1 MSFWSSQK
9 LSERIKAEKLIAPYE
24 ESAIKSAAYE
34 LSLGEECFLTSDP
47 DNTKDKLENHD
58 QVSIPPG
65 QFGLLISE
73 ESVKVPL
80 DAIAFISIKAG
91 VKFRGLVNVSGFHVD
106 PGFTGKLKFSV
117 FNAGGQPIV
126 LQRNQRIF
134 LIWYADLDQKTE
146 AAYSGAHQNQSQIT
160 GEDVMRIQG
169 EIASPAVLAKR
180 ISDLETQ
187 FKVWS
192 GVVLTVVLAIFAMS
206 LKNCGNACDVQ
217 TKTEDLNSKHCKPA
231 GKDLDKQGQDAPK
244 QNIKPV
250 NSSPDDAGASGPLP
264 DKQGA
269 GNTKNLIKP
278 DKPPTNDQG
287 AGTTR
292 TQMVR

>member
-1 MSFWSSQK
+1 MAFWSSEK
-9 LSERIKAEKLIAPYE
+9 LATRIEGGGLIAPYDGG
-24 ESAIKSAAYE
+24 AIKSAAYE
-34 LSLGEECFLTSDP
+34 LSLGEECFLTSDQ

-73 ESVKVPL
+73 EVIKVPL

-126 LQRNQRIF
+126 LQRNQRVF
-134 LIWYADLDQKTE
+134 LIWYADLDQKT
-146 AAYSGAHQNQSQIT
+146 AVAYSGEHQNQSQIT

-169 EIASPAVLAKR
+169 EIASPAALAKR
-180 ISDLETQ
+180 ISDLEVQ

-192 GVVLTVVLAIFAMS
+192 GVILTVVLAVFAMS
-206 LKNCGNACDVQ
+206 LKNCSEAGAAHA
-217 TKTEDLNSKHCKPA
+217 KTETSNSEYRTPIT
-231 GKDLDKQGQDAPK
+231 KD
-244 QNIKPV
+244 
-250 NSSPDDAGASGPLP
+250 P
-264 DKQGA
+264 DKQG
-269 GNTKNLIKP
+269 TDRIKDAIKL
-278 DKPPTNDQG
+278 DKLPASDSGGGSPKVQP
-287 AGTTR
+287 AR
-292 TQMVR
+292 

>member
-1 MSFWSSQK
+1 MSFWSTQK
-9 LSERIKAEKLIAPYE
+9 LSERIKSEDLISPFAED
-24 ESAIKSAAYE
+24 AIKSAAYE

-47 DNTKDKLENHD
+47 DNTKDKLDNHD

-106 PGFTGKLKFSV
+106 PGFMGKLKFSV

-126 LQRNQRIF
+126 IQRNQRIF

-146 AAYSGAHQNQSQIT
+146 AAYSGAHQNQSQIS

-192 GVVLTVVLAIFAMS
+192 GVLLTVLLAIFAMS
-206 LKNCGNACDVQ
+206 LRNCSEAGAAHA
-217 TKTEDLNSKHCKPA
+217 KTGASNSEYRAPV
-231 GKDLDKQGQDAPK
+231 GKDLDKQGA
-244 QNIKPV
+244 
-250 NSSPDDAGASGPLP
+250 DDSK
-264 DKQGA
+264 D
-269 GNTKNLIKP
+269 NIKP
-278 DKPPTNDQG
+278 DKPPTNDSGSGSMKTQ
-287 AGTTR
+287 TT
-292 TQMVR
+292 Q